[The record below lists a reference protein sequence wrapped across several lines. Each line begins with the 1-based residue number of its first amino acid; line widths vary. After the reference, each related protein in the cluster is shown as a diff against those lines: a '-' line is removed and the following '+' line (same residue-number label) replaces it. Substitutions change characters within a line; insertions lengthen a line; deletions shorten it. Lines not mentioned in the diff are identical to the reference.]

1 MKMKETR
8 KKREKEGERGRRR
21 ENGSSINAAMT
32 SPDWLFEFNMAPTW
46 RINQGRAS
54 LAYHRAPRHFPL
66 PPSPPPPPPPHPPAS
81 TPFLNHHHRIN
92 AKGWRWGEG
101 GTCNHLSM
109 AHRVDN
115 DLAVD
120 LAVDFEATSGRHGV
134 NINTPS

>member
-66 PPSPPPPPPPHPPAS
+66 PPSLPPPLLLLHPTPQLQLHSLTITTVSMQRGGGGVRGELAITYPWPIESITTWQS
-81 TPFLNHHHRIN
+81 TWQSTLKPLLD
-92 AKGWRWGEG
+92 A
-101 GTCNHLSM
+101 M
-109 AHRVDN
+109 A
-115 DLAVD
+115 
-120 LAVDFEATSGRHGV
+120 
-134 NINTPS
+134 